1 MKVGIVG
8 LKISALS
15 GNPLET
21 LLGNSVRS
29 WALFTLLEKYGH
41 ETFIYV
47 ETEAEI
53 DPKIKS
59 KYQRRFVKSRAE
71 FISLSENFFD
81 ITIICSTKI
90 NHIIRE
96 KPWLNGICGNIH
108 LALCYHNEPFI
119 MPKDLGK
126 AIRSVSFV
134 NPKFIEAWQL
144 DQRTCLPSFVMST
157 GQVIEKIQYLPD
169 NRHMIYM
176 GWIHSREGLLKLLK
190 IAELLPDFPLVI
202 STNGMRLE
210 KQYFSFKGDPQE
222 PEIFE
227 CEMKKTIGRLVK
239 NVSFEFIPNGL
250 EKNWLQ
256 KSFVGLDVCW
266 NKNWIL
272 DNSKVCNYLSKGL
285 FVATE
290 GPSESGR
297 FVERCDAGIFFPFG
311 QREEYWAQ
319 AIRTIY
325 DRKSPAK
332 HMDIAKK
339 AEALFSWEN
348 IAFETHKFTEKLWY

>member
-8 LKISALS
+8 LKISTLS

-29 WALFTLLEKYGH
+29 WALFTLLAKYEH

-47 ETEAEI
+47 ETDAEI
-53 DPKIKS
+53 DLKINS
-59 KYQRRFVKSRAE
+59 KYENRFVRSRAE

-81 ITIICSTKI
+81 LTIICSTKI

-96 KPWLNGICGNIH
+96 KPWLEGIRGNIH
-108 LALCYHNEPFI
+108 LAMCYHNEPF
-119 MPKDLGK
+119 MMSEDLGK
-126 AIRSVSFV
+126 AIKSVSFV
-134 NPKFIEAWQL
+134 NPKFIEAWQN

-157 GQVIEKIQYLPD
+157 GQVVEEIQYLPD
-169 NRHMIYM
+169 NRQMIYM
-176 GWIHSREGLLKLLK
+176 GWIHSREGLSKLLR

-202 STNGMRLE
+202 STNGMKLE
-210 KQYFSFKGDPQE
+210 KKYFSFKGEPHE
-222 PEIFE
+222 PETFE
-227 CEMKKTIGRLVK
+227 NEMKKTMGKLIK

-250 EKNWLQ
+250 EKRWLQ
-256 KSFVGLDVCW
+256 KSFIGLDVCW

-311 QREEYWAQ
+311 QREEDWAQ
-319 AIRTIY
+319 AIRKIY
-325 DRKSPAK
+325 DSKSPTK
-332 HMDIAKK
+332 HRDILKK
-339 AEALFSWEN
+339 AEALFRWEN
-348 IAFETHKFTEKLWY
+348 IAFETHKFTEKLMR